1 MYGIS
6 QAIAARFAPGLVT
19 PPAGMQNIRSSTAG
33 DPARPIQAMP
43 PLPAM
48 IVTPIR
54 GQRDLSRNTTRIFD
68 HFFEARFYYAQS
80 GDMARDLAALNK
92 WATVLVDQL
101 RGAVQ
106 FAGTIPYVTRASVD
120 GYHVGYL
127 KFADKDYGAIIFDIG
142 VQTSEPWAATA

>member
-6 QAIAARFAPGLVT
+6 QAIAARFVPALVT
-19 PPAGMQNIRSSTAG
+19 PPAGMQNIRTATAG
-33 DPARPIQAMP
+33 DPAHPLQAMP
-43 PLPAM
+43 PLPAVV
-48 IVTPIR
+48 VTSIR

-68 HFFEARFYYAQS
+68 HIFEARFYYSQA
-80 GDMARDLAALNK
+80 GDMTRDMAALNK

-106 FAGTIPYVTRASVD
+106 FAGSIPYVTRASVD

-127 KFADKDYGAIIFDIG
+127 KFADKDYASIIFDVG
-142 VQTSEPWAATA
+142 VQTSEPWAAIA